1 MVNYSMAG
9 RTYRYFHGNPLYPF
23 GYGLSYSMFN
33 FTNAWLSPIIEAGQ
47 NLTVRV
53 EVCNEG
59 PVDGEEVD
67 HLCLNFI
74 EIHLGFMSIPAN
86 NHITYRNNS
95 VAELYQVNYM
105 YS

>member
-1 MVNYSMAG
+1 MVNYSMVG

-33 FTNAWLSPIIEAGQ
+33 FTYAWLSPIIEAGQ

-67 HLCLNFI
+67 YLPLVS
-74 EIHLGFMSIPAN
+74 L
-86 NHITYRNNS
+86 
-95 VAELYQVNYM
+95 
-105 YS
+105 